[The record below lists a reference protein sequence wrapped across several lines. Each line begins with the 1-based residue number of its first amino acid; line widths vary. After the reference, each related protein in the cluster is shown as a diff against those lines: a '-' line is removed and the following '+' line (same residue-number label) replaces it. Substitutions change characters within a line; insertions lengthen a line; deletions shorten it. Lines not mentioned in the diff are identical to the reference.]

1 MHRFLK
7 VPSQVLVL
15 NNSLIGCLVR
25 IAIGMNK
32 EKKEQVYRIA
42 VVLGI

>member
-1 MHRFLK
+1 MQ
-7 VPSQVLVL
+7 SQVLQVEI
-15 NNSLIGCLVR
+15 SYIGCLVR

-42 VVLGI
+42 LVIGFFMN